1 MQQGQLEVGIAN
13 FRIGLRRALG
23 FSSWLPEGAASAA
36 GKTAL
41 ILPQKVGAF
50 DRFYGDFRRGWPP
63 IGFPE
68 KPLPSKLYNRQG
80 RTLPI
85 FPSIKYSSFLTH
97 SDEIALISQGD

>member
-23 FSSWLPEGAASAA
+23 FSSWLPEGAASAD

-50 DRFYGDFRRGWPP
+50 DRF
-63 IGFPE
+63 
-68 KPLPSKLYNRQG
+68 
-80 RTLPI
+80 
-85 FPSIKYSSFLTH
+85 
-97 SDEIALISQGD
+97 